1 MKRPFSFGPKAGS
14 IRRSKSGQALLE
26 SFAVIMLLCLILF
39 GMVQYVMMLT
49 ATEIIQFSADSSV
62 RARAV
67 GLNNFMARKVNVIA
81 SSPNAGARTAP
92 YAQTT
97 TNQGDWESNRNAG
110 SAFRSSY
117 GNVNGSTD
125 DILYFGQ
132 YLETLDE
139 GLARAM
145 LNYQRSP
152 WAQSP
157 TPYII
162 SHPRFSF
169 AGNMIRAVVTQDYP
183 LTMPLFRA
191 FSDND
196 SIFIQGEAEFADHA
210 ELYLE

>member
-1 MKRPFSFGPKAGS
+1 M
-14 IRRSKSGQALLE
+14 
-26 SFAVIMLLCLILF
+26 IMLLSLILF

-92 YAQTT
+92 SAQTT

-125 DILYFGQ
+125 DILYFPQ
-132 YLETLDE
+132 YLETLDV
-139 GLARAM
+139 GRAVAL
-145 LNYQRSP
+145 LNYDRSP
-152 WAQSP
+152 PLAGPSAPFQ
-157 TPYII
+157 I

-196 SIFIQGEAEFADHA
+196 SIFIEAEAEFADHA